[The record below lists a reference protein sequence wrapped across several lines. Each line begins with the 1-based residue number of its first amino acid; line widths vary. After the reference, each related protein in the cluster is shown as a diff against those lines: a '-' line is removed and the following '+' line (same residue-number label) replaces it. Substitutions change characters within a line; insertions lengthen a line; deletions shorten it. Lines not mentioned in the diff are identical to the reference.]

1 MNESELISAFH
12 GSVELNSQV
21 FFGYISLMSGVLV
34 LAWLAAHK
42 LPSVLAAIV
51 VTLFSVVS
59 ALLVFRIY
67 LNGSDAAAL
76 MSHMM
81 AQQALGN
88 MNFAGFGSNPLGA
101 TPIVM
106 ALEMLSTVGGFLG
119 CITFFFYRRRS
130 TRGSGNP
137 DG

>member
-21 FFGYISLMSGVLV
+21 FFGYVSLMSGFLV
-34 LAWLAAHK
+34 MAWLAARK

-59 ALLVFRIY
+59 ALLVFRLY
-67 LNGSDAAAL
+67 LNGSDATAL

-81 AQQALGN
+81 AQQESGA
-88 MNFAGFGSNPLGA
+88 MDFAGFGSSPVGA
-101 TPIVM
+101 APIVM
-106 ALEMLSTVGGFLG
+106 VLEMLSTVGGYLG
-119 CITFFFYRRRS
+119 CIAFFFYRRRPM
-130 TRGSGNP
+130 RG
-137 DG
+137 DA

>member
-21 FFGYISLMSGVLV
+21 FFGYISLMSGFLV
-34 LAWLAAHK
+34 MAWLAAHK

-51 VTLFSVVS
+51 VALFSVVS
-59 ALLVFRIY
+59 ALLVFRLY

-76 MSHMM
+76 MSYMM
-81 AQQALGN
+81 AQQELGN
-88 MNFAGFGSNPLGA
+88 MDFAGFGSSPQIA
-101 TPIVM
+101 PAAFVV

-119 CITFFFYRRRS
+119 CIAFFFYRRRS
-130 TRGSGNP
+130 AR
-137 DG
+137 DDA